1 VILFRVL
8 QLISFASFC
17 TSFPATDENFATKT
31 NATDPNFVAIILQ
44 NSSPAKGIR
53 LDTVQSRK
61 LGEIFSWLVPLFSSA
76 LQTAS
81 GAVSNAGT
89 AAGSLTNSIFGQQ
102 SFAYPFPFR
111 R

>member
-1 VILFRVL
+1 VILFRVF

-17 TSFPATDENFATKT
+17 TSFPTTDENFATKK
-31 NATDPNFVAIILQ
+31 NVTDPNIVAIILQ
-44 NSSPAKGIR
+44 NPSPAKGIR
-53 LDTVQSRK
+53 LDAVQSRK
-61 LGEIFSWLVPLFSSA
+61 LGEIFSWLMPLFSSA
-76 LQTAS
+76 LQSAG

>member
-1 VILFRVL
+1 MFLVL
-8 QLISFASFC
+8 QLIYFASFC
-17 TSFPATDENFATKT
+17 AGFPATDENFATKT
-31 NATDPNFVAIILQ
+31 NATDPNFVAFILQ
-44 NSSPAKGIR
+44 NPSPAKGTR

-61 LGEIFSWLVPLFSSA
+61 LGEIFSWLIPLFSSA
-76 LQTAS
+76 FQSAG